1 MLAEI
6 LSSAENFFSQVC
18 LYALFCFMF
27 GFIIFSFCLSR
38 VFYTCMLLLYKMY
51 VLGVRMYVLGV
62 CMFMVSVAAC
72 FALILYAG

>member
-1 MLAEI
+1 MLTEI

-27 GFIIFSFCLSR
+27 GFIFFSFCLSR

-51 VLGVRMYVLGV
+51 VLGV

-72 FALILYAG
+72 FALLLRAD